1 MSKVNM
7 LLDLVE
13 NRKAYEMSGSYTIL
27 YQSKGT
33 LVCPYK
39 IFFCRAI
46 TNCKV
51 FSYGIMGTSKNRFEK
66 GKWVECAECD
76 ESRRSKA
83 VCLTRRFDEADG
95 VLYTFSLKR
104 GF

>member
-51 FSYGIMGTSKNRFEK
+51 FSYGIISLNAKYVNINITESKFIENT
-66 GKWVECAECD
+66 
-76 ESRRSKA
+76 
-83 VCLTRRFDEADG
+83 VC
-95 VLYTFSLKR
+95 VILYL
-104 GF
+104 